1 MGQKKA
7 ILKIPDKP
15 TDAEKKK
22 NKQEN
27 KQKADPKLAAANR
40 KSNDAC
46 WARTAAAEAQSGKG
60 AGSIRKIEKKSFWE
74 HPSVLWLVASGARW
88 PLAARLVGNGPERFL
103 VSCTMNWVLSILSS
117 SINTC
122 VLFHQFKQLQSHSHH
137 NDNTVVQHHFGPY
150 SPFYISSPLATSQ
163 SSTHCSPVHW
173 QIICRYHAY
182 VRWWSLYWSSLV
194 I

>member
-60 AGSIRKIEKKSFWE
+60 AGSIRKIEKK
-74 HPSVLWLVASGARW
+74 
-88 PLAARLVGNGPERFL
+88 
-103 VSCTMNWVLSILSS
+103 
-117 SINTC
+117 
-122 VLFHQFKQLQSHSHH
+122 
-137 NDNTVVQHHFGPY
+137 
-150 SPFYISSPLATSQ
+150 
-163 SSTHCSPVHW
+163 
-173 QIICRYHAY
+173 
-182 VRWWSLYWSSLV
+182 
-194 I
+194 